1 MAAKLIESKAD
12 WMDIKLTFKRGFAKS
27 IFAKEFNS
35 GGSWYENANVLKAN
49 PLQFIL
55 QHFLTPHWNKD

>member
-1 MAAKLIESKAD
+1 MMLGKLIESKAD

-35 GGSWYENANVLKAN
+35 GGSLYENANVLKAN
-49 PLQFIL
+49 PLQ
-55 QHFLTPHWNKD
+55 